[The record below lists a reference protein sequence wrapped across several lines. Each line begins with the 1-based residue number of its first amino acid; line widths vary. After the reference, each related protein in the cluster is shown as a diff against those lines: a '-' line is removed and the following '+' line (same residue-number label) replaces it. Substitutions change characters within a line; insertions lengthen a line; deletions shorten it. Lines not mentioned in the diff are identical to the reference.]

1 MSCMLRRRLPTTL
14 ALLLVASCGQG
25 DRPFPYLTYE
35 NRPRDTAQSFAAMPP
50 AVREVA
56 RIAPRSRRQ
65 LDRVPAEL
73 TASDGTGLTL
83 EKLRVRGVVE
93 GPLAFSELHLTFR
106 NPTDRRLEGRF
117 QLALPPGAAVSRFAM
132 KIAGAW
138 MEAEVVERAR
148 AQEVYESHLHQRVD
162 PAMLE
167 HEAGNRFSARVFP
180 IEPGEAKE
188 ILVSYSHE
196 LTDPEQPYRVPLV
209 GLPRLESLE
218 IAVRVGDR
226 LIRRSERSIV
236 PVRDFQAPVPATRA
250 DGLKSGQLVVARVA
264 PAIAGERA
272 PLSDLLV
279 LVDTSSSI
287 GRALPDRAAD
297 VAALARTLAAERGPD
312 FHLAVAAFDQ
322 TLDPLFDGRAAD
334 PAARYLEPLRLRR
347 ALGASNLEAALTWAG
362 RAGFHRVLLVSDG
375 VPTAG
380 ARDAAALARALGG
393 SIDRL
398 DALVPAGTGD
408 PALLAELTARAGRGA
423 GVVLSADR
431 AATSWLRRLELAAAQ
446 PIEVAIDGAE
456 WVWPERLEGL
466 QPGDHALVD
475 ARMPRYHREVRLRL
489 RGASVQASAR
499 ALTLSEASAPLL
511 AREVAQA
518 DMDRRWRQLAGAPAG
533 RRAELQRAIGALSME
548 HRVLCPLT
556 ALLVLQSDGD
566 YARFGLDRNALSNL
580 LAVDATGLRVLRRG
594 GFKAIEQP
602 PVTIQASG
610 GDGTTGGI
618 IGQVIDQKTREPL
631 AGVTMVASSPSLTG
645 EQVAITDETG
655 RYVIPN
661 LPPGRYT
668 ITAYYADKTLQ
679 RTAIIVRR
687 ARTTTVSLRFDGS
700 RTASEVIAIKAE
712 PPAIDT
718 TSTRQGVTISGES
731 SRNVPGRTFEQTLG
745 SAAGASSDQIGISF
759 SGSTTLENRYIIDG
773 VNTSGLIGRSDD
785 SPPVPRAYSGRMLEV
800 MRLLEAGERD
810 AALRE
815 ALDWRTDAPWDIMA
829 LVALGEALEA
839 RGSLTLAARAYGS
852 IVDEFPSRADSRRF
866 AAGRLARLGAV
877 AGDLQVDVLER
888 AVELR
893 PDQPSGHRMLA
904 LAHLRA
910 GRHRRALEVLLAALD
925 RTDSL
930 GRFERARPLLVQD
943 AGLVAAAYLAREPAR
958 RRDIQGLLDKH
969 GVLVPLEPSVHFVLT
984 WENDA
989 TDLDLHVARAE
1000 QPFSATAPADAEVG
1014 PDIADGFGPEHT
1026 DIHGRS
1032 RERELHL
1039 WVDYQTRAMMGTG
1052 FGQVDILEH
1061 DGAGRLRA
1069 ETRPFVVMNEHA
1081 QVDLG
1086 AYRPRSAASP

>member
-1 MSCMLRRRLPTTL
+1 MLRRRLPTAL

-50 AVREVA
+50 AVRAVA
-56 RIAPRSRRQ
+56 RVAPRSRRQ

-83 EKLRVRGVVE
+83 EKLRIRGVVE

-148 AQEVYESHLHQRVD
+148 AQEIYESHLHQRVD

-196 LTDPEQPYRVPLV
+196 LADPEQPYRVPLV

-236 PVRDFQAPVPATRA
+236 PVRDFAAPVPATRA

-297 VAALARTLAAERGPD
+297 VAALARALAVERGPD

-362 RAGFHRVLLVSDG
+362 RAGFRRVLLVSDG

-431 AATSWLRRLELAAAQ
+431 GAASWLRRLELAAAA

-466 QPGDHALVD
+466 QPVDRALVY

-489 RGASVQASAR
+489 RGAGVQASAR
-499 ALTLSEASAPLL
+499 ALTLAEASAPLL

-518 DMDRRWRQLAGAPAG
+518 DMDRRWRQRAGAPAG
-533 RRAELQRAIGALSME
+533 RRAELVRAIGALSME

-556 ALLVLQSDGD
+556 ALLVLQSDAD
-566 YARFGLDRNALSNL
+566 YARFGLDRRALSDL

-594 GFKAIEQP
+594 GFKALEQP
-602 PVTIQASG
+602 PVTIQASA
-610 GDGTTGGI
+610 GDSTMGTI

-631 AGVTMVASSPSLTG
+631 AGVTLVARSSELLG
-645 EQVAITDETG
+645 EHVVISDENG
-655 RYVIPN
+655 RYAISN

-668 ITAYYADKTLQ
+668 IIAYYADQTVR
-679 RTAIIVRR
+679 RTAVIVQRS
-687 ARTTTVSLRFDGS
+687 RTTTVSLRIDSS
-700 RTASEVIAIKAE
+700 RSAGEAIAIKAE

-718 TSTRQGVTISGES
+718 TSTRQGVTVSGDL
-731 SRNVPGRTFEQTLG
+731 SRNVPTGRSFEQTLG
-745 SAAGASSDQIGISF
+745 SAAGASSDPIGISF
-759 SGSTTLENRYIIDG
+759 SGSTNLENRYIIDG
-773 VNTSGLIGRSDD
+773 VNASGLMAARDA
-785 SPPVPRAYSGRMLEV
+785 PPPAPRAYSGRMLKV
-800 MRLLEAGERD
+800 MRLLAAGERD
-810 AALRE
+810 DALRE
-815 ALDWRTDAPWDIMA
+815 ALDWRTDSPWDMMA

-877 AGDLQVDVLER
+877 ASDLQVDVLER

-925 RTDSL
+925 RSDPL
-930 GRFERARPLLVQD
+930 GRFERARPLLLQD

-969 GVLVPLEPSVHFVLT
+969 GVLVPMEPSVHFVLT

-1000 QPFSATAPADAEVG
+1000 QPFSATAPADAEIG

-1039 WVDYQTRAMMGTG
+1039 WVDYESRAMMGTG

-1061 DGAGRLRA
+1061 DGAGRLRS
-1069 ETRPFVVMNEHA
+1069 ETRPFVVMNERA
-1081 QVDLG
+1081 AVDLG
-1086 AYRPRSAASP
+1086 AYRPRSAAAR